1 MSQASASQPPA
12 EGDSPLSRAAA
23 LAVLTDQQRTVS
35 RRLGGH
41 IWIITGAWGI
51 AWLLGFL
58 AIWLMDSGSSSIVVP
73 TWLGWTIFA
82 TLFVAAIVV
91 SAVLGARSGRG
102 IRSNSA
108 KAFTG
113 TVYGVTW
120 AVSMVFISVF
130 GAALLSRGMT
140 AELADLFYPSV
151 YALVVGIL
159 YLAAAAIWRIVEMIV
174 AGAFFIVLASIAP
187 FFGHPTNFL
196 VFAVAGGAMFFTFAI
211 ILAVRGRSAV
221 SRG

>member
-1 MSQASASQPPA
+1 MSQVSA
-12 EGDSPLSRAAA
+12 EGESSLSPAAA
-23 LAVLTDQQRTVS
+23 LAVLTDQQKTVS
-35 RRLGGH
+35 RRLGGQV
-41 IWIITGAWGI
+41 WIITGIWGI

-58 AIWLMDSGSSSIVVP
+58 AIWLMDSGSLGLVLP

-82 TLFVAAIVV
+82 ALFAAAIVV

-102 IRSNSA
+102 IRSSSA

-120 AVSMVFISVF
+120 AVAMVFTSVL
-130 GAALLSRGMT
+130 GAALLAHGMS
-140 AELADLFYPSV
+140 AQLADLFYPSV
-151 YALVVGIL
+151 YTLVIGIL

-174 AGAFFIVLASIAP
+174 AGGIFVVLASVAP
-187 FFGHPTNFL
+187 FFGHPANYL
-196 VFAVAGGAMFFTFAI
+196 VFAVAGGATLLTFAI
-211 ILAVRGRSAV
+211 ILAVRGRSAA

>member
-1 MSQASASQPPA
+1 MSQASASQPRA
-12 EGDSPLSRAAA
+12 EGDSPLSAAAA
-23 LAVLTDQQRTVS
+23 LAVLTEQQRTVS
-35 RRLGGH
+35 RRLGGQ

-51 AWLLGFL
+51 AWLFGFL
-58 AIWLMDSGSSSIVVP
+58 AIWLMDSASLGIVVP

-82 TLFVAAIVV
+82 TLFAAALVV

-108 KAFTG
+108 NAFTG

-120 AVSMVFISVF
+120 AVSMVFLSVL
-130 GAALLSRGMT
+130 GAALLSRGMS
-140 AELADLFYPSV
+140 AALADLFYPSV

-159 YLAAAAIWRIVEMIV
+159 YLAAAAIWRVVEMIV
-174 AGAFFIVLASIAP
+174 AGAFFVVLASVAP

-196 VFAVAGGAMFFTFAI
+196 VFAVAGGAMFFTFAT
-211 ILAVRGRSAV
+211 ILAVRGRAV
-221 SRG
+221 GARG

>member
-1 MSQASASQPPA
+1 MSQASASRPPA
-12 EGDSPLSRAAA
+12 DGDSPLSAAAA
-23 LAVLTDQQRTVS
+23 LAVLTDQQKTVS
-35 RRLGGH
+35 RRLGGQ

-58 AIWLMDSGSSSIVVP
+58 AIWLMDSGPSSIVVP

-82 TLFVAAIVV
+82 TLFAAAIVV

-108 KAFTG
+108 NAFTG

-120 AVSMVFISVF
+120 AVSMVFISVL
-130 GAALLSRGMT
+130 GAALLSRGMS

-159 YLAAAAIWRIVEMIV
+159 YLAAAAIWRVVEMIV

-187 FFGHPTNFL
+187 FFGHPTNYL
-196 VFAVAGGAMFFTFAI
+196 VFAVAGGAMFLTFAV
-211 ILAVRGRSAV
+211 ILAVRGRSAA

>member
-12 EGDSPLSRAAA
+12 EGDLPLSATAA
-23 LAVLTDQQRTVS
+23 LAVLTEQQRTIS
-35 RRLGGH
+35 RRLGGQ

-51 AWLLGFL
+51 AWLFGFL
-58 AIWLMDSGSSSIVVP
+58 AIWLMDSTSLGIVVP

-82 TLFVAAIVV
+82 TLFAAAIVV

-108 KAFTG
+108 NAFTG

-120 AVSMVFISVF
+120 AISMVFLSVL
-130 GAALLSRGMT
+130 GAALLSRGMS

-159 YLAAAAIWRIVEMIV
+159 YLAAAAIWRVVEMIV
-174 AGAFFIVLASIAP
+174 AGAFFVVLASVAP

-211 ILAVRGRSAV
+211 ILAVRGRAV
-221 SRG
+221 GARA